1 MTSLTLLQG
10 IRTAFVLVQLVMI
23 VAASRIRKEW
33 LSVAQLSITVIIV
46 ALLISQALYFTES
59 ISVMFCVT
67 VLLQLVLLPILWG
80 ELNTFEN

>member
-46 ALLISQALYFTES
+46 ALLISQALYFMES

-80 ELNTFEN
+80 ELNTFKN

>member
-23 VAASRIRKEW
+23 VATSRIRKEW

-80 ELNTFEN
+80 ELNTFKN